1 MDFFYG
7 GERGMGEVWK
17 GRKKKKKKD
26 DRCLC
31 FSVRT
36 TVGRSRSRRVLAR
49 RRNREKGGKT
59 PWRPP
64 KKEPPQLQLT
74 VGCTRRMIPLI
85 SRLRADSTGPTGKG

>member
-7 GERGMGEVWK
+7 GARGREEIWK
-17 GRKKKKKKD
+17 GRKKKD
-26 DRCLC
+26 DCFLC

-36 TVGRSRSRRVLAR
+36 TVGRSRSRRILDGVET
-49 RRNREKGGKT
+49 EKKGET

-64 KKEPPQLQLT
+64 KKEPQQLQLA

-85 SRLRADSTGPTGKG
+85 SRLRADSAGPTGEG